1 MGGSIV
7 RGMTP
12 GRRLSRDEF
21 HAKVGG
27 FDRADLVKVLWTLYW
42 RGSAPVRERIEDL
55 LEPQAKEARTLARQ
69 QPPDAAQVLVR
80 VTEFA
85 ALARSGAYLAGDR
98 RVSRQERTRWRTTF
112 RTLAQDSTSALS
124 GDDVRTAVR
133 AVSVLVDLAC
143 ETKEYDY
150 FRSEDPMEAARFV
163 VSDAVAAMWAR
174 LRDTEG
180 AGAMVQQAVRDLVR
194 WERRWGWTRRGDGRV
209 SAQEESLARALA
221 GFLVVPDLWTLA
233 ARQYADAVDEVVRKR
248 AGSHRGRSRTELG
261 EDLSQWHSLLVA
273 HLTRSE
279 QDELA
284 DRLSAH
290 PALARALRD
299 RPTDA

>member
-1 MGGSIV
+1 M
-7 RGMTP
+7 
-12 GRRLSRDEF
+12 
-21 HAKVGG
+21 
-27 FDRADLVKVLWTLYW
+27 
-42 RGSAPVRERIEDL
+42 
-55 LEPQAKEARTLARQ
+55 LA
-69 QPPDAAQVLVR
+69 R

-112 RTLAQDSTSALS
+112 RTLAQDSIRALS
-124 GDDVRTAVR
+124 GDDVNTAVR

-143 ETKEYDY
+143 ETREYDY

-180 AGAMVQQAVRDLVR
+180 AGAMVEQAVKDLVR

-209 SAQEESLARALA
+209 SAQEVSLASTLD
-221 GFLVVPDLWTLA
+221 GLLVVPDLWTLA
-233 ARQYADAVDEVVRKR
+233 ARTYGDAVDEAVRKR
-248 AGSHRGRSRTELG
+248 AGSRRGRSQAELAQ
-261 EDLSQWHSLLVA
+261 DLSQWNSVLVSRLSGPQ
-273 HLTRSE
+273 H
-279 QDELA
+279 DELV

-290 PALARALRD
+290 PALARTL
-299 RPTDA
+299 TDVPADT

>member
-1 MGGSIV
+1 
-7 RGMTP
+7 MTP
-12 GRRLSRDEF
+12 GRRFSRDDF
-21 HAKVGG
+21 HAKVAG

-55 LEPQAKEARTLARQ
+55 LEPQAKEARALARQ
-69 QPPDAAQVLVR
+69 QPPDAGQVLAR

-112 RTLAQDSTSALS
+112 RALAQDSISALS
-124 GDDVRTAVR
+124 GDDVHTAVR
-133 AVSVLVDLAC
+133 AVRVLVDLAC

-163 VSDAVAAMWAR
+163 VSDAVAVMWAR
-174 LRDTEG
+174 LRDTQG
-180 AGAMVQQAVRDLVR
+180 AGPMVEQAVKDLVR

-209 SAQEESLARALA
+209 SAQEVSLASTLA
-221 GFLVVPDLWTLA
+221 GLLVVPDLWTLA
-233 ARQYADAVDEVVRKR
+233 AREHADAVDAVLRRR
-248 AGSHRGRSRTELG
+248 ARGRQGRSRTELA
-261 EDLSQWHSLLVA
+261 EDLSEWHSLLGT
-273 HLTRSE
+273 HLTGS
-279 QDELA
+279 QHDELL

-290 PALARALRD
+290 PALAEAVRNG
-299 RPTDA
+299 

>member
-1 MGGSIV
+1 
-7 RGMTP
+7 MTP
-12 GRRLSRDEF
+12 GRRFSRDEF
-21 HAKVGG
+21 HAKVAG

-55 LEPQAKEARTLARQ
+55 LEPQTKEARALARQ
-69 QPPDAAQVLVR
+69 QPPDAGQVLAR

-112 RTLAQDSTSALS
+112 RTLAQESISALS
-124 GDDVRTAVR
+124 GDDVNTAAR

-150 FRSEDPMEAARFV
+150 FRSDDPMEGARFV

-174 LRDTEG
+174 LRDTKG
-180 AGAMVQQAVRDLVR
+180 AGPMVEQAVRDLVR
-194 WERRWGWTRRGDGRV
+194 WEQRWGWTRRGDGRV
-209 SAQEESLARALA
+209 SAQEASLASTLA

-233 ARQYADAVDEVVRKR
+233 ARQYADALDEALRKR
-248 AGSHRGRSRTELG
+248 AGSRLGRSQTELAQ
-261 EDLSQWHSLLVA
+261 DLSQWNSLLRA
-273 HLTRSE
+273 HLTGP
-279 QDELA
+279 QHDELV
-284 DRLSAH
+284 DRLSPH

-299 RPTDA
+299 RPADS